1 MKKYNVFL
9 CLGVYF
15 ILLNVA
21 IGDPSY
27 LPDSHLEILVNN
39 SEFILIGEVKSI
51 LEIINIPGYI
61 PTYEIK
67 ITCKILEFLKGDM
80 SENEISI
87 LGRITNEPPRVGAKG
102 IFFLGKYLRESRY
115 IMLTNISDANNEFLS
130 KIKKYIH
137 EGSRLN
143 KH

>member
-1 MKKYNVFL
+1 MN
-9 CLGVYF
+9 
-15 ILLNVA
+15 IA
-21 IGDPSY
+21 IGDPNL
-27 LPDSHLEILVNN
+27 LPDGELEILVNH
-39 SEFILIGEVKSI
+39 SEFIFIGEVKSI

-87 LGRITNEPPRVGAKG
+87 LGRITNEPPRIGAKG
-102 IFFLGKYLRESRY
+102 IFFLGKYMRESRY
-115 IMLTNISDANNEFLS
+115 VMLTNISDVNNGFLS

-137 EGSRLN
+137 VGSTNTGRIQ
-143 KH
+143 